1 MNILIMGGPG
11 AGKGTMSARIVEK
24 FNVNHISTG
33 DIFRCHI
40 STGDIFRSEIGNQTE
55 LGMMAK
61 SYMDKGLLVPD
72 EVTNQMV
79 KSYLENLEDKKNGF
93 LLDGYPR
100 TIDQAKAFDALSAGS
115 DLAIDTVIAMELDF
129 SVLSGRITGRRLC
142 RNCGEIYH
150 MVTKPPKQE
159 GVCDKCGGEL
169 YQRKDDTEE
178 SLKVRLDEYSRQTE
192 PVLDFYEEKGLVK
205 HIDAD
210 QPIEKVWQDVQ
221 AALGQAE

>member
-1 MNILIMGGPG
+1 MSELNILIMGGPG
-11 AGKGTMSARIVEK
+11 AGKGTMSAKIVEK
-24 FNVNHISTG
+24 YNV
-33 DIFRCHI
+33 CHI

-79 KSYLENLEDKKNGF
+79 KSYLENLEEKKNGF

-100 TIDQAKAFDALSAGS
+100 TIDQAKAFDALSEGS

-159 GVCDKCGGEL
+159 GVCDNCGGEL

-192 PVLDFYEEKGLVK
+192 PVLDFYEKKGLVK
-205 HIDAD
+205 HINAD

-221 AALGQAE
+221 AALESAE

>member
-11 AGKGTMSARIVEK
+11 AGKGTMSAKIVEK
-24 FNVNHISTG
+24 YNV
-33 DIFRCHI
+33 CHI

-100 TIDQAKAFDALSAGS
+100 TIDQAKAFDALSEGS

-159 GVCDKCGGEL
+159 GVCDNCGGEL

-192 PVLDFYEEKGLVK
+192 PVLDFYEKKGLVK
-205 HIDAD
+205 HINAD

-221 AALGQAE
+221 AALESAE

>member
-1 MNILIMGGPG
+1 
-11 AGKGTMSARIVEK
+11 MSAKIVEK
-24 FNVNHISTG
+24 YNV
-33 DIFRCHI
+33 CHI

-100 TIDQAKAFDALSAGS
+100 TIDQAKAFDALSEGS
-115 DLAIDTVIAMELDF
+115 DLAIDMVIAMELDF

-159 GVCDKCGGEL
+159 GVCDNCGGEL

-192 PVLDFYEEKGLVK
+192 PVLDFYEKKGLVK
-205 HIDAD
+205 HINAD

-221 AALGQAE
+221 AALESAE

>member
-11 AGKGTMSARIVEK
+11 AGKGTMSAKIVEK
-24 FNVNHISTG
+24 YNV
-33 DIFRCHI
+33 CHI

-100 TIDQAKAFDALSAGS
+100 TIDQAKAFDALSEGS
-115 DLAIDTVIAMELDF
+115 DLAIDTVIVMELDF

-159 GVCDKCGGEL
+159 GVCDNCGGEL

-192 PVLDFYEEKGLVK
+192 PVLDFYEKKGLVK
-205 HIDAD
+205 HINAD

-221 AALGQAE
+221 AALESAE

>member
-1 MNILIMGGPG
+1 MSELNILIMGGPG
-11 AGKGTMSARIVEK
+11 AGKGTMSAKIVEK
-24 FNVNHISTG
+24 YNV
-33 DIFRCHI
+33 CHI

-100 TIDQAKAFDALSAGS
+100 TIDQAKAFDALSEGS

-159 GVCDKCGGEL
+159 GVCDNCGGEL

-192 PVLDFYEEKGLVK
+192 PVLDFYEKKGFVK
-205 HIDAD
+205 HINAD

-221 AALGQAE
+221 AALESAE

>member
-1 MNILIMGGPG
+1 
-11 AGKGTMSARIVEK
+11 MSAKIVEK
-24 FNVNHISTG
+24 YNV
-33 DIFRCHI
+33 CHI

-61 SYMDKGLLVPD
+61 SYMDKGLPVPD

-100 TIDQAKAFDALSAGS
+100 TIDQAKAFDALSEGS

-159 GVCDKCGGEL
+159 GVCDNCGGEL

-192 PVLDFYEEKGLVK
+192 PVLDFYEKKGLVK
-205 HIDAD
+205 HINAD

-221 AALGQAE
+221 AALESAE

>member
-1 MNILIMGGPG
+1 
-11 AGKGTMSARIVEK
+11 MSAKIVEK
-24 FNVNHISTG
+24 YNV
-33 DIFRCHI
+33 CHI

-55 LGMMAK
+55 LCMMAK

-100 TIDQAKAFDALSAGS
+100 TIDQAKAFDVLSAGS

>member
-11 AGKGTMSARIVEK
+11 AGKGTMSAKIVEK
-24 FNVNHISTG
+24 YNV
-33 DIFRCHI
+33 CHI

>member
-1 MNILIMGGPG
+1 MSELNILIMGGPG
-11 AGKGTMSARIVEK
+11 AGKGTMSAKIVEK
-24 FNVNHISTG
+24 YNV
-33 DIFRCHI
+33 CHI

-100 TIDQAKAFDALSAGS
+100 TIDQAKAFDALSEGS

-159 GVCDKCGGEL
+159 GVCDNCGGEL

-192 PVLDFYEEKGLVK
+192 PVLDFYEKKGLVK
-205 HIDAD
+205 HINAD

-221 AALGQAE
+221 AALESAE

>member
-1 MNILIMGGPG
+1 MSELNVLIMGGPG
-11 AGKGTMSARIVEK
+11 AGKGTMSAKIVEK
-24 FNVNHISTG
+24 YNV
-33 DIFRCHI
+33 CHI

-100 TIDQAKAFDALSAGS
+100 TIDQAKAFDALSEGS

-159 GVCDKCGGEL
+159 GVCDNCGGEL

-192 PVLDFYEEKGLVK
+192 PVLDFYEKKGLVK
-205 HIDAD
+205 HINAD

-221 AALGQAE
+221 AALESAE

>member
-1 MNILIMGGPG
+1 
-11 AGKGTMSARIVEK
+11 MSAKIVEK
-24 FNVNHISTG
+24 YNV
-33 DIFRCHI
+33 CHI

-100 TIDQAKAFDALSAGS
+100 TIDQAKAFDALSEGS

-150 MVTKPPKQE
+150 LVTKPPKQE
-159 GVCDKCGGEL
+159 GVCDNCGGEL

-192 PVLDFYEEKGLVK
+192 PVLDFYEKKGLVK
-205 HIDAD
+205 HINAD

-221 AALGQAE
+221 AALESAE